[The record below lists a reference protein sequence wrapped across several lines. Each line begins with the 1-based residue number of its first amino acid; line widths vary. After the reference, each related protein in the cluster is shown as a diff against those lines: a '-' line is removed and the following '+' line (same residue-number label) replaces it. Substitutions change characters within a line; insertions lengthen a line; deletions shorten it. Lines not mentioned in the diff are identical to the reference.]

1 MLLFSPGVDDPQGPG
16 LHAVHAPGRV
26 PLPVTDGDGE
36 PAVVRPHQV
45 DHGALLALQLQQRPL
60 TPVFGPPLWT

>member
-1 MLLFSPGVDDPQGPG
+1 MLFSPRVDDPQGPG

-36 PAVVRPHQV
+36 PAVVRPDQV
-45 DHGALLALQLQQRPL
+45 DHGALLALQLQQGPL
-60 TPVFGPPLWT
+60 TPVFGPPLWA